1 MCFHKMKGN
10 ERELHNCV
18 QSCFK
23 KKKELN
29 EWSFK
34 DPPPPQLNVTLHA
47 HFQFD
52 ASKMLK
58 KRQQPSGKEQ
68 KKPAGKSHTSLA

>member
-1 MCFHKMKGN
+1 MGSLLKT
-10 ERELHNCV
+10 
-18 QSCFK
+18 
-23 KKKELN
+23 
-29 EWSFK
+29 
-34 DPPPPQLNVTLHA
+34 PPPQLNVTLHA

>member
-1 MCFHKMKGN
+1 MKEN
-10 ERELHNCV
+10 YTTVYNPV
-18 QSCFK
+18 SK
-23 KKKELN
+23 KKRRI
-29 EWSFK
+29 EWMGSLLK
-34 DPPPPQLNVTLHA
+34 TLPQLNVTLHA

>member
-1 MCFHKMKGN
+1 MKEN
-10 ERELHNCV
+10 YTTVYNPV
-18 QSCFK
+18 SK
-23 KKKELN
+23 KKKNWMNGLL
-29 EWSFK
+29 K
-34 DPPPPQLNVTLHA
+34 TPPPQLNVTLHA

>member
-1 MCFHKMKGN
+1 MKEN
-10 ERELHNCV
+10 YTTVYNPV
-18 QSCFK
+18 SK
-23 KKKELN
+23 KKKN
-29 EWSFK
+29 WMNGKSFK
-34 DPPPPQLNVTLHA
+34 DPPPQLNVTLHA

>member
-1 MCFHKMKGN
+1 MNGK
-10 ERELHNCV
+10 
-18 QSCFK
+18 
-23 KKKELN
+23 
-29 EWSFK
+29 SFK
-34 DPPPPQLNVTLHA
+34 DTPPQLNVTLHA